1 MPKRIVIYTARLVHH
16 FLLEYL
22 EGEVIL
28 WKNGHVN
35 VRR

>member
-22 EGEVIL
+22 EGEENKK
-28 WKNGHVN
+28 KNGHVN